1 MSKRTKGNLL
11 LLLTSF
17 IWGSA
22 FVAQSSGMDYVGP
35 YTYNMAR
42 NVLAFLF
49 LIPVIYVIGKKKGG
63 ADNMGS
69 GTGIDEAASG
79 EANWKSI
86 LLPDRTTL
94 VGGIYCG
101 LVMAVASSLQQ
112 IGITMTTAGKAGFIT
127 ALYIIL
133 VPLMGVFIGKK
144 IPRIIW
150 FCVVLA
156 MVGFYLLCVKE
167 GFSISKG
174 DILVLFCSVGFS
186 VHIMTI
192 DYFTSKGVDGVKM
205 ACIQFAVAAIVMTPV
220 MFALENPSVSG
231 LLSAWMTIA
240 YAGILSSGVGFTL
253 QIVAQ
258 KDTDPTTA
266 TLIMSLE
273 SVFAA
278 VSGCLFLNEVLLPK
292 EILGCI
298 LVFVAVILAQ
308 VPLPTKS
315 KEKKI
320 SKRA

>member
-63 ADNMGS
+63 TDNAGS
-69 GTGIDEAASG
+69 GTGIDDTASG

-156 MVGFYLLCVKE
+156 MAGFYLLCVKE

-308 VPLPTKS
+308 VPLPVKS
-315 KEKKI
+315 KEK
-320 SKRA
+320 RTVAE

>member
-49 LIPVIYVIGKKKGG
+49 LIPVIYVIGKKKGVT
-63 ADNMGS
+63 DNAGS
-69 GTGIDEAASG
+69 GTGIDEAAFG

-156 MVGFYLLCVKE
+156 MAGFYLLCVKE

-192 DYFTSKGVDGVKM
+192 DHFTSKGVDGVKM

-308 VPLPTKS
+308 VPLPVKS
-315 KEKKI
+315 KEK
-320 SKRA
+320 RTVAE

>member
-17 IWGSA
+17 IWESA

-49 LIPVIYVIGKKKGG
+49 LIPVIYVIGKKKGVT
-63 ADNMGS
+63 DNAGS
-69 GTGIDEAASG
+69 GTGIDDVASG

-156 MVGFYLLCVKE
+156 MAGFYLLCVKE

-192 DYFTSKGVDGVKM
+192 DHFTSKGVDGVKM

-220 MFALENPSVSG
+220 MFLLENPSVSG

-308 VPLPTKS
+308 VPLPVKS
-315 KEKKI
+315 KEK
-320 SKRA
+320 RTVAE

>member
-1 MSKRTKGNLL
+1 M
-11 LLLTSF
+11 LTSF

-49 LIPVIYVIGKKKGG
+49 LIPVIYVIGKKKGVT
-63 ADNMGS
+63 DNAGS
-69 GTGIDEAASG
+69 GTGIDDAASG

-156 MVGFYLLCVKE
+156 MAGFYLLCVKE

-192 DYFTSKGVDGVKM
+192 DHFTSKGVDGVKM

-220 MFALENPSVSG
+220 MFALENPSVNG

-308 VPLPTKS
+308 VPLPVKS
-315 KEKKI
+315 KEK
-320 SKRA
+320 RTVAE

>member
-1 MSKRTKGNLL
+1 M
-11 LLLTSF
+11 LTSF

-49 LIPVIYVIGKKKGG
+49 LIPVIYVIGKKKGVTG
-63 ADNMGS
+63 NAGS
-69 GTGIDEAASG
+69 GTGIDDAASG

-156 MVGFYLLCVKE
+156 MTGFYLLCVKE

-192 DYFTSKGVDGVKM
+192 DHFTSKGVDGVKM

-308 VPLPTKS
+308 VPLPVKS
-315 KEKKI
+315 KEK
-320 SKRA
+320 RTVAE

>member
-1 MSKRTKGNLL
+1 MGKRLRGAEFRDGLR
-11 LLLTSF
+11 
-17 IWGSA
+17 
-22 FVAQSSGMDYVGP
+22 GP

-49 LIPVIYVIGKKKGG
+49 LIPVIYVIGKKKGVT
-63 ADNMGS
+63 DNAGS
-69 GTGIDEAASG
+69 ERESMRQRSGKQIEIHPAS
-79 EANWKSI
+79 E
-86 LLPDRTTL
+86 RTTL

-156 MVGFYLLCVKE
+156 MAGFYLLCVKE

-192 DYFTSKGVDGVKM
+192 DHFTSKGVDGVKM
-205 ACIQFAVAAIVMTPV
+205 ACINLRWQR
-220 MFALENPSVSG
+220 L
-231 LLSAWMTIA
+231 
-240 YAGILSSGVGFTL
+240 
-253 QIVAQ
+253 
-258 KDTDPTTA
+258 
-266 TLIMSLE
+266 
-273 SVFAA
+273 
-278 VSGCLFLNEVLLPK
+278 
-292 EILGCI
+292 
-298 LVFVAVILAQ
+298 
-308 VPLPTKS
+308 
-315 KEKKI
+315 
-320 SKRA
+320 

>member
-1 MSKRTKGNLL
+1 M
-11 LLLTSF
+11 LTSF

-49 LIPVIYVIGKKKGG
+49 LIPVIYVIGKKKGMTDN
-63 ADNMGS
+63 ADS
-69 GTGIDEAASG
+69 GTGIDETASRG
-79 EANWKSI
+79 ANWKSI

-156 MVGFYLLCVKE
+156 MAGFYLLCVKE

-192 DYFTSKGVDGVKM
+192 DHFTSKGVDGVKM

-220 MFALENPSVSG
+220 MFLLENPSVSG

-240 YAGILSSGVGFTL
+240 YAGILSTGVGFTL

-308 VPLPTKS
+308 VPLPVKS
-315 KEKKI
+315 KEK
-320 SKRA
+320 RTVAE

>member
-49 LIPVIYVIGKKKGG
+49 LIPVIYVIGKKKGVT
-63 ADNMGS
+63 DNAGS
-69 GTGIDEAASG
+69 GTGIDDVASG

-156 MVGFYLLCVKE
+156 MAGFYLLCVKE

-192 DYFTSKGVDGVKM
+192 DHFTSKGVDGVKM

-220 MFALENPSVSG
+220 MFLLENPSVSG

-278 VSGCLFLNEVLLPK
+278 VSGCLFLNEVLLLK

-308 VPLPTKS
+308 VPLPVKS
-315 KEKKI
+315 KEK
-320 SKRA
+320 RTVAE

>member
-49 LIPVIYVIGKKKGG
+49 LIPVIYVIGKKKGVT
-63 ADNMGS
+63 DNAGS
-69 GTGIDEAASG
+69 GTGIDDAASG

-156 MVGFYLLCVKE
+156 MAGFYLLCVKE

-192 DYFTSKGVDGVKM
+192 DHFTSKGVDGVKM

-220 MFALENPSVSG
+220 MFALENPSVNG

-308 VPLPTKS
+308 VPLPVKS
-315 KEKKI
+315 KEK
-320 SKRA
+320 RTVAE

>member
-1 MSKRTKGNLL
+1 M
-11 LLLTSF
+11 LTSF

-49 LIPVIYVIGKKKGG
+49 LIPVIYVIGKKKGMTDN
-63 ADNMGS
+63 ADS
-69 GTGIDEAASG
+69 GTGIDETASRG
-79 EANWKSI
+79 ANWKSI

-156 MVGFYLLCVKE
+156 MAGFYLLCVKE

-192 DYFTSKGVDGVKM
+192 DHFTSKGVDGVKM

-220 MFALENPSVSG
+220 MFLLENPSVSG

-308 VPLPTKS
+308 VPLPVKS
-315 KEKKI
+315 KEK
-320 SKRA
+320 RTVAE

>member
-49 LIPVIYVIGKKKGG
+49 LIPVIYVIGKKKWVT
-63 ADNMGS
+63 DNAGS
-69 GTGIDEAASG
+69 GTGIDDVASG

-156 MVGFYLLCVKE
+156 MAGFYLLCVKE

-192 DYFTSKGVDGVKM
+192 DHFTSKGVDGVKM

-220 MFALENPSVSG
+220 MFFLENPSVSG

-308 VPLPTKS
+308 VPLPVKS
-315 KEKKI
+315 KEK
-320 SKRA
+320 RTVAE

>member
-1 MSKRTKGNLL
+1 M
-11 LLLTSF
+11 LTSF

-49 LIPVIYVIGKKKGG
+49 LIPVIYVIGKKKGVTDD
-63 ADNMGS
+63 AGS
-69 GTGIDEAASG
+69 GTGIDEEASV

-156 MVGFYLLCVKE
+156 MAGFYLLCVKE

-192 DYFTSKGVDGVKM
+192 DHFTSKGVDGVKM

-220 MFALENPSVSG
+220 MFLLENPSVSG

-278 VSGCLFLNEVLLPK
+278 VSGCLFLNEVLFPK

-308 VPLPTKS
+308 VPLPVKS
-315 KEKKI
+315 KEK
-320 SKRA
+320 RTVVE

>member
-49 LIPVIYVIGKKKGG
+49 LIPVIYVIGKKKGVT
-63 ADNMGS
+63 DNAGS
-69 GTGIDEAASG
+69 GTGIDDAASG

-156 MVGFYLLCVKE
+156 MAGFYLLCVKE

-192 DYFTSKGVDGVKM
+192 DHFTSKGVDGVKM

-308 VPLPTKS
+308 VPLPVKS
-315 KEKKI
+315 KEK
-320 SKRA
+320 RTVAE

>member
-1 MSKRTKGNLL
+1 M
-11 LLLTSF
+11 LTSF

-49 LIPVIYVIGKKKGG
+49 LIPVIYVIGKKKGVT
-63 ADNMGS
+63 DNAGS
-69 GTGIDEAASG
+69 GTGIDDAASG

-156 MVGFYLLCVKE
+156 MAGFYLLCVKE

-192 DYFTSKGVDGVKM
+192 DHFTSKGVDGVKM
-205 ACIQFAVAAIVMTPV
+205 ACIQFAVAAIVMTPL

-308 VPLPTKS
+308 VPLPVKS
-315 KEKKI
+315 KEK
-320 SKRA
+320 RTVAE

>member
-49 LIPVIYVIGKKKGG
+49 LIPVIYVIGKKKGVT
-63 ADNMGS
+63 DNAGS
-69 GTGIDEAASG
+69 GTGIDDAASG

-86 LLPDRTTL
+86 LLLDRTTL

-156 MVGFYLLCVKE
+156 MAGFYLLCVKD
-167 GFSISKG
+167 GLAYLKG
-174 DILVLFCSVGFS
+174 IFWCSS
-186 VHIMTI
+186 V
-192 DYFTSKGVDGVKM
+192 
-205 ACIQFAVAAIVMTPV
+205 P
-220 MFALENPSVSG
+220 
-231 LLSAWMTIA
+231 
-240 YAGILSSGVGFTL
+240 
-253 QIVAQ
+253 
-258 KDTDPTTA
+258 
-266 TLIMSLE
+266 
-273 SVFAA
+273 
-278 VSGCLFLNEVLLPK
+278 
-292 EILGCI
+292 
-298 LVFVAVILAQ
+298 
-308 VPLPTKS
+308 
-315 KEKKI
+315 
-320 SKRA
+320 

>member
-49 LIPVIYVIGKKKGG
+49 LIPVIYVIGKKKAG
-63 ADNMGS
+63 ADNAGS
-69 GTGIDEAASG
+69 GTGIDDAASG

-156 MVGFYLLCVKE
+156 MAGFYLLCVKE

-308 VPLPTKS
+308 VPLPVKS
-315 KEKKI
+315 KEK
-320 SKRA
+320 RTVAE

>member
-49 LIPVIYVIGKKKGG
+49 LIPVIYVIGKKKGVT
-63 ADNMGS
+63 DNAGS
-69 GTGIDEAASG
+69 GTEIDDVASG

-156 MVGFYLLCVKE
+156 MAGFYLLCVKE

-192 DYFTSKGVDGVKM
+192 DHFTSKGVDGVKM

-220 MFALENPSVSG
+220 MFFLENPSVSG

-308 VPLPTKS
+308 VPLPVKS
-315 KEKKI
+315 KEK
-320 SKRA
+320 RTVAE

>member
-49 LIPVIYVIGKKKGG
+49 LIPVIYVIGKKKGVT
-63 ADNMGS
+63 DNAGS
-69 GTGIDEAASG
+69 GTGIDDVASG

-156 MVGFYLLCVKE
+156 MAGFYLLCVKE

-192 DYFTSKGVDGVKM
+192 DHFTSKGVDGVKM

-220 MFALENPSVSG
+220 MFLLENPSVSG

-240 YAGILSSGVGFTL
+240 YAGILSSGVGFTF

-308 VPLPTKS
+308 VPLPVKS
-315 KEKKI
+315 KEK
-320 SKRA
+320 RTVAE

>member
-49 LIPVIYVIGKKKGG
+49 LIPVIYVIGKKKGVTDN
-63 ADNMGS
+63 ADS
-69 GTGIDEAASG
+69 GTGMDGAASP

-156 MVGFYLLCVKE
+156 MAGFYLLCVKE

-192 DYFTSKGVDGVKM
+192 DHFTSKGVDGVKM

-308 VPLPTKS
+308 VPLPVKS
-315 KEKKI
+315 EGN
-320 SKRA
+320 SKLLF

>member
-1 MSKRTKGNLL
+1 M
-11 LLLTSF
+11 LTSF

-49 LIPVIYVIGKKKGG
+49 LIPVICVIGKKKGG
-63 ADNMGS
+63 TDNAGS
-69 GTGIDEAASG
+69 GTRIDEAASG

-156 MVGFYLLCVKE
+156 MAGFYLLCVKE

-192 DYFTSKGVDGVKM
+192 DHFTSKGVDGVKM

-308 VPLPTKS
+308 VPLPVKS
-315 KEKKI
+315 KEK
-320 SKRA
+320 RTVAE

>member
-49 LIPVIYVIGKKKGG
+49 LIPVIYVIGKKKGVT
-63 ADNMGS
+63 DNAGS
-69 GTGIDEAASG
+69 GTGIDDVASG

-156 MVGFYLLCVKE
+156 MAGFYLLCVKE

-174 DILVLFCSVGFS
+174 DVLVLFCSVGFS

-192 DYFTSKGVDGVKM
+192 DHFTSKGVDGVKM

-220 MFALENPSVSG
+220 MFLLENPSVSG

-240 YAGILSSGVGFTL
+240 YAGILSSGVGFTF

-308 VPLPTKS
+308 VPLPVKS
-315 KEKKI
+315 KEK
-320 SKRA
+320 RTVAE

>member
-1 MSKRTKGNLL
+1 M
-11 LLLTSF
+11 LTSF

-63 ADNMGS
+63 ADNAGS
-69 GTGIDEAASG
+69 GTGIDDTASG

-156 MVGFYLLCVKE
+156 MAGFYLLCVKE

-308 VPLPTKS
+308 VPLPVKS
-315 KEKKI
+315 KEK
-320 SKRA
+320 RTVAE

>member
-49 LIPVIYVIGKKKGG
+49 LIPVIYVIGKKKGVT
-63 ADNMGS
+63 DNAGS
-69 GTGIDEAASG
+69 GTGIDDVASG

-156 MVGFYLLCVKE
+156 MAGFYLLCVKE

-192 DYFTSKGVDGVKM
+192 DHFTSKGVDGVKM
-205 ACIQFAVAAIVMTPV
+205 ACIQFAVAAIVMTPL

-308 VPLPTKS
+308 VPLPVKS
-315 KEKKI
+315 KEK
-320 SKRA
+320 RTVAE

>member
-49 LIPVIYVIGKKKGG
+49 LIPVIYVIGKKKGVT
-63 ADNMGS
+63 DNAGS
-69 GTGIDEAASG
+69 GTGIDDVASG

-156 MVGFYLLCVKE
+156 MAGFYLLCVKE

-192 DYFTSKGVDGVKM
+192 DHFTSKGVDGVKM
-205 ACIQFAVAAIVMTPV
+205 ACIQFSVAAIVMTPV
-220 MFALENPSVSG
+220 MFLLENPSVSG

-308 VPLPTKS
+308 VPLPVKS
-315 KEKKI
+315 KEK
-320 SKRA
+320 RTVAE

>member
-1 MSKRTKGNLL
+1 M
-11 LLLTSF
+11 LTSF

-49 LIPVIYVIGKKKGG
+49 LIPVIYVIRKKKGVT
-63 ADNMGS
+63 DNAGS

-156 MVGFYLLCVKE
+156 MAGFYLLCVKE

-192 DYFTSKGVDGVKM
+192 DHFTSKGVDGVKM

-220 MFALENPSVSG
+220 LFLLENPSVSG

-308 VPLPTKS
+308 VPLPV
-315 KEKKI
+315 
-320 SKRA
+320 KRKAKRTVVE

>member
-1 MSKRTKGNLL
+1 M
-11 LLLTSF
+11 LTSF

-49 LIPVIYVIGKKKGG
+49 LIPVIYVIGKKKGVT
-63 ADNMGS
+63 DNAGS
-69 GTGIDEAASG
+69 GTGIDDAASG

-156 MVGFYLLCVKE
+156 MAGFYLLCVKE

-192 DYFTSKGVDGVKM
+192 DHFTSKGVDGVKM
-205 ACIQFAVAAIVMTPV
+205 ACIQFAVAAIVMTPL

-231 LLSAWMTIA
+231 LLSAWMTIS

-273 SVFAA
+273 SVFSA

-308 VPLPTKS
+308 VPLPVKS
-315 KEKKI
+315 KEK
-320 SKRA
+320 RTVAE

>member
-1 MSKRTKGNLL
+1 M
-11 LLLTSF
+11 LTSF

-49 LIPVIYVIGKKKGG
+49 LIPVIYVIGKKKGVTDD
-63 ADNMGS
+63 AGS
-69 GTGIDEAASG
+69 GTGIDEEASV

-156 MVGFYLLCVKE
+156 MAGFYLLCVKE

-192 DYFTSKGVDGVKM
+192 DHFTSKGVAGVKM
-205 ACIQFAVAAIVMTPV
+205 ACIQFAVAAIVMTPL

-308 VPLPTKS
+308 VPLPVKS
-315 KEKKI
+315 KEK
-320 SKRA
+320 RTVAE

>member
-49 LIPVIYVIGKKKGG
+49 LIPVIYVIGKKKGVT
-63 ADNMGS
+63 DNAGS
-69 GTGIDEAASG
+69 GTGIDDAASG

-156 MVGFYLLCVKE
+156 MAGFYLLCVKE

-192 DYFTSKGVDGVKM
+192 DHFTLKGVDGVKM

-220 MFALENPSVSG
+220 MFLLENPSVSG

-308 VPLPTKS
+308 VPLPVKS
-315 KEKKI
+315 KEK
-320 SKRA
+320 RTVAE

>member
-49 LIPVIYVIGKKKGG
+49 LIPVIYVIGKKKGVK
-63 ADNMGS
+63 DNAGS
-69 GTGIDEAASG
+69 GTGIDEAASR

-156 MVGFYLLCVKE
+156 MAGFYLLCVKE
-167 GFSISKG
+167 GFSVSKG

-192 DYFTSKGVDGVKM
+192 DHFTSKGVDGVKM

-220 MFALENPSVSG
+220 MFVLENPSVSG

-308 VPLPTKS
+308 VPLPVKS
-315 KEKKI
+315 KRN
-320 SKRA
+320 SKLLF

>member
-1 MSKRTKGNLL
+1 
-11 LLLTSF
+11 
-17 IWGSA
+17 
-22 FVAQSSGMDYVGP
+22 MDYVGP

-49 LIPVIYVIGKKKGG
+49 LIPVIYVIGKKKGVTDD
-63 ADNMGS
+63 AGS
-69 GTGIDEAASG
+69 GTGIDEEASV

-156 MVGFYLLCVKE
+156 MAGFYLLCVKE

-192 DYFTSKGVDGVKM
+192 DHFTSKGVDGVKM

-220 MFALENPSVSG
+220 MFLLENPSVSG

-308 VPLPTKS
+308 VPLPVKS
-315 KEKKI
+315 KEK
-320 SKRA
+320 RTVVE

>member
-49 LIPVIYVIGKKKGG
+49 LIPVIYVIGKKKGVT
-63 ADNMGS
+63 DNAGS
-69 GTGIDEAASG
+69 GTGIDDAASG

-156 MVGFYLLCVKE
+156 MAGFYLLCVKE

-192 DYFTSKGVDGVKM
+192 DHFTSKGVDGVKM
-205 ACIQFAVAAIVMTPV
+205 ACIQFAVAAIVMTPL

-308 VPLPTKS
+308 VPLPVKS
-315 KEKKI
+315 KEK
-320 SKRA
+320 RTVAE

>member
-1 MSKRTKGNLL
+1 M
-11 LLLTSF
+11 LTSF

-49 LIPVIYVIGKKKGG
+49 LIPVIYVIGTKKGG
-63 ADNMGS
+63 TDNAGS

-150 FCVVLA
+150 FCVALA
-156 MVGFYLLCVKE
+156 MAGFYLLCVKE

-308 VPLPTKS
+308 VPLPVKS
-315 KEKKI
+315 KEK
-320 SKRA
+320 RTVAE

>member
-1 MSKRTKGNLL
+1 M
-11 LLLTSF
+11 LTSF

-49 LIPVIYVIGKKKGG
+49 LIPVIYVIGKRNAMTDKENYGEKI
-63 ADNMGS
+63 NE
-69 GTGIDEAASG
+69 TASR

-101 LVMAVASSLQQ
+101 LIMAVASSLQQ

-156 MVGFYLLCVKE
+156 MAGFYLLCVKE

-192 DYFTSKGVDGVKM
+192 DHFTSKGVDGVKM

-220 MFALENPSVSG
+220 MFLLENPSVSG

-308 VPLPTKS
+308 VPLPVKS
-315 KEKKI
+315 KRN
-320 SKRA
+320 SKLLF

>member
-49 LIPVIYVIGKKKGG
+49 LIPVIYVIGKKKGVT
-63 ADNMGS
+63 DNAGS
-69 GTGIDEAASG
+69 GTGIDDAASG

-156 MVGFYLLCVKE
+156 MAGFYLLCVKE

-192 DYFTSKGVDGVKM
+192 DHFTSKGVDGVKM

-220 MFALENPSVSG
+220 MFFLENPSVSG

-308 VPLPTKS
+308 VPLPVKS
-315 KEKKI
+315 KEK
-320 SKRA
+320 RTVAE

>member
-49 LIPVIYVIGKKKGG
+49 LIPVIYVIGKKKGVT
-63 ADNMGS
+63 DNAGS
-69 GTGIDEAASG
+69 GTGIDDIASG

-156 MVGFYLLCVKE
+156 MAGFYLLCVKE

-192 DYFTSKGVDGVKM
+192 DHFTSKGVDGVKM

-220 MFALENPSVSG
+220 MFLLENPSVSG

-278 VSGCLFLNEVLLPK
+278 VSGCLFLNEVLLLK

-308 VPLPTKS
+308 VPLPVKS
-315 KEKKI
+315 KEK
-320 SKRA
+320 RTVAE

>member
-1 MSKRTKGNLL
+1 M
-11 LLLTSF
+11 LTSF

-49 LIPVIYVIGKKKGG
+49 LIPVIYVIGKKKGVT
-63 ADNMGS
+63 DNAGS
-69 GTGIDEAASG
+69 GTGIDDAASG

-192 DYFTSKGVDGVKM
+192 DHFTSKGVDGVKM

-220 MFALENPSVSG
+220 MFLLENPSVSG

-308 VPLPTKS
+308 VPLPVKS
-315 KEKKI
+315 KEK
-320 SKRA
+320 RTVAE

>member
-49 LIPVIYVIGKKKGG
+49 LIPVIYVIGKKKGVT
-63 ADNMGS
+63 DNAGS
-69 GTGIDEAASG
+69 GTGIDDVASG

-156 MVGFYLLCVKE
+156 MAGFYLLCVKE

-192 DYFTSKGVDGVKM
+192 DHFTSKGVDGVKM

-220 MFALENPSVSG
+220 MFFLENPSVSG

-308 VPLPTKS
+308 VPLPVKS
-315 KEKKI
+315 KEK
-320 SKRA
+320 RTVAE

>member
-49 LIPVIYVIGKKKGG
+49 LIPVIYVIGKKKGVT
-63 ADNMGS
+63 DNAGS
-69 GTGIDEAASG
+69 GTGIDDAASG

-86 LLPDRTTL
+86 LLSDRTTL

-156 MVGFYLLCVKE
+156 MAGFYLLCVKE

-192 DYFTSKGVDGVKM
+192 DHFTSKGVDGVKM

-220 MFALENPSVSG
+220 MFLLENPSVSG

-308 VPLPTKS
+308 VPLPVKS
-315 KEKKI
+315 KEK
-320 SKRA
+320 RTVAE

>member
-49 LIPVIYVIGKKKGG
+49 LIPVIYVIGKKKGVT
-63 ADNMGS
+63 DNAGS
-69 GTGIDEAASG
+69 GTGIDDVASG

-156 MVGFYLLCVKE
+156 MAGFYLLCVKE

-192 DYFTSKGVDGVKM
+192 DHFTSKGVDGVKM

-220 MFALENPSVSG
+220 MFLRENPSVSG

-308 VPLPTKS
+308 VPLPVKS
-315 KEKKI
+315 KEK
-320 SKRA
+320 RTVAE

>member
-1 MSKRTKGNLL
+1 M
-11 LLLTSF
+11 LTSF

-63 ADNMGS
+63 TDNAGS

-150 FCVVLA
+150 FCVALA
-156 MVGFYLLCVKE
+156 MAGFYLLCVKE

-308 VPLPTKS
+308 VPLPVKS
-315 KEKKI
+315 KEK
-320 SKRA
+320 RTVAE